1 MNINRKTFEQYI
13 RENQT
18 GGEHLESVLQL
29 LVTGYLEDHPIS
41 SEQIK
46 RLEKELEPYLDGE
59 PVWRADILFRS
70 IYDLCG
76 AYQEAAL
83 IAGLRMGIRLAMELG
98 EE

>member
-1 MNINRKTFEQYI
+1 M
-13 RENQT
+13 
-18 GGEHLESVLQL
+18 ESVLQL

-46 RLEKELEPYLDGE
+46 RLEKELEPYLDGK

-83 IAGLRMGIRLAMELG
+83 IAGLRMGIRLAMEFG